1 MQLIHQT
8 FRLQYFKDVILA
20 KILDE
25 ESSASFIILIRLNH
39 MSIINAIDNDP
50 EVLEVIRNL
59 LQNSDMPLRD
69 QIDVLKFFKEFLTIA
84 KTVSLR
90 KSLQIHQTAV
100 VNDFMK
106 FITRVL
112 NAVGKEVSNPVEEEL
127 LHESKL
133 LAIGLFSN
141 FILHDP
147 SQIRTYLIQ
156 NDLNFFPKNLLNTT
170 IDMFTS
176 PETCSPIRWQLVSA
190 LKILLDTFNPT
201 LAPNGMNNNSFTGN
215 PQMLNQALNQKSG
228 EDFLNYFYPEYASRL
243 LRPLID
249 FDKIAFKLGNLQADE
264 AASFFFKE
272 NLSESQSEILF
283 HLGELICSFIAQHK
297 YRIKYLV
304 LRNLILQNAL
314 LLFKC
319 REKHLQL
326 TGLRIFR
333 ATLSVEDEFYF
344 RFFIQH
350 RSFSALFSLYRASG
364 GADCDNLVTSAILEI
379 FEFIRVPRDSF
390 KALVRHLASVYRS
403 DLESLGPA
411 CVFRGILE
419 TEDRFD
425 RESSIVSFT
434 SSSSQTSL
442 LQSDTEMSPRAKAS
456 IDEDEDY
463 FSNVDEI
470 SAESEDLEILS
481 DEKDYDS
488 FTPTFQSAKSHISFT
503 TSATNDDDEED
514 HFERLLKKSTGTIS
528 TETASETAP
537 GSPTKKTKI

>member
-1 MQLIHQT
+1 MLIHQT

-20 KILDE
+20 RILDE

-39 MSIINAIDNDP
+39 MAIINAIDNDS

-59 LQNSDMPLRD
+59 LQNVEMPLSE
-69 QIDVLKFFKEFLTIA
+69 QVDVLKFFKEFLTIA

-90 KSLQIHQTAV
+90 KSLQIHQTSV

-112 NAVGKEVSNPVEEEL
+112 NATAKESDDPNTTEL

-133 LAIGLFSN
+133 LAIGLFTN

-156 NDLNFFPKNLLNTT
+156 NDLNSMPKNLLNTT

-176 PETCSPIRWQLVSA
+176 TETCSPIRWQLVSA
-190 LKILLDTFNPT
+190 LKILLDTFNPAT
-201 LAPNGMNNNSFTGN
+201 LTPTTNANSLLGN
-215 PQMLNQALNQKSG
+215 PQLLNQALNQKSG

-243 LRPLID
+243 LRPIID
-249 FDKIAFKLGNLQADE
+249 FDKIAYNQLELEDNRNN
-264 AASFFFKE
+264 SNNNSNFFFKD
-272 NLSESQSEILF
+272 NLSEAQCEILF
-283 HLGELICSFIAQHK
+283 HLGELLCSFIAQHK

-304 LRNLILQNAL
+304 LRNLILQNSL

-333 ATLSVEDEFYF
+333 ATLAVEDEFYF
-344 RFFIQH
+344 RFFIQQ
-350 RSFSALFSLYRASG
+350 RSFSSLFALYRASG

-379 FEFIRVPRDSF
+379 FEFIRVPRDSL

-403 DLESLGPA
+403 ELESLGPA
-411 CVFRGILE
+411 SVFRGILE

-425 RESSIVSFT
+425 RESSVVSFT
-434 SSSSQTSL
+434 NSSQTSL
-442 LQSDTEMSPRAKAS
+442 MQSDVEMSPRNNKS
-456 IDEDEDY
+456 IDADEEEDY
-463 FSNVDEI
+463 FREI
-470 SAESEDLEILS
+470 EEEDIGDLET
-481 DEKDYDS
+481 EKESQEFES
-488 FTPTFQSAKSHISFT
+488 FNPMFQSSKITFT
-503 TSATNDDDEED
+503 TAEEGEEEED
-514 HFERLLKKSTGTIS
+514 HFEKLMKKSNEIGS
-528 TETASETAP
+528 NETAP
-537 GSPTKKTKI
+537 GSPTKKTKH